1 MSEAGVRLDK
11 WLWAARFFRTRNLA
25 KQAIEGGKVWYDGAR
40 VKVSKEV
47 RTGAEL
53 RIRQGFDEK
62 TVTVLALSQERRGAP
77 EAALLYEETP
87 VSVAARV
94 ERSEQRKLLG
104 TGAAAHDGRPSKRD
118 RRMIHRLKEQQLD
131 P

>member
-1 MSEAGVRLDK
+1 MSETGVRLDK

-40 VKVSKEV
+40 VKVSKDV
-47 RTGAEL
+47 RAGAEL
-53 RIRQGFDEK
+53 RIRQGSDEK
-62 TVTVLALSQERRGAP
+62 TVRVLALSQERRGAP
-77 EAALLYEETP
+77 EAALLYEETQT
-87 VSVAARV
+87 SVAARA

-104 TGAAAHDGRPSKRD
+104 AAAAAHDGRPSKRD
-118 RRMIHRLKEQQLD
+118 RRMIHRFKEQQLD